1 MPHNENRL
9 LNSLSPQTFDQ
20 LRPHLASVELKRGVV
35 MTRPNER
42 YERVYFPIS
51 GFISVVVELSDGSMI
66 ETGMI
71 GRDGVLGA
79 GAALDD
85 RLLLTTSLVQVPGQA
100 WAIGMEHVRRL
111 ALADEKFRSVL
122 VRHEQVLLAQ
132 AQQSAACNASHTVEA
147 RLCRWLL
154 RMRDIVG
161 DDLPLTQEFLAQMIG
176 ARRPS
181 VSLVAGTLQQAG
193 LIKYSRGNIT
203 IIDVE
208 RVQDSACECY
218 ETVKSHYEAM
228 LRDAEDGNGMK
239 HQGS

>member
-1 MPHNENRL
+1 
-9 LNSLSPQTFDQ
+9 
-20 LRPHLASVELKRGVV
+20 
-35 MTRPNER
+35 
-42 YERVYFPIS
+42 VYFPIS

>member
-20 LRPHLASVELKRGVV
+20 LRPHLTSVELKRGVV

-42 YERVYFPIS
+42 FERVYFPIS

-193 LIKYSRGNIT
+193 LIKYSRGHIT
-203 IIDVE
+203 IIDLE
-208 RVQDSACECY
+208 RVQDAACECY
-218 ETVKSHYEAM
+218 ETVKAHYEAM
-228 LRDAEDGNGMK
+228 LRDAEDGNGAK

>member
-20 LRPHLASVELKRGVV
+20 LRPHLTSVELKRGVV

-42 YERVYFPIS
+42 FERVYFPTS
-51 GFISVVVELSDGSMI
+51 GFISIVVELSDGSMI

-100 WAIGMEHVRRL
+100 WAVSMEHVRRL

-193 LIKYSRGNIT
+193 LIKYSRGHIT
-203 IIDVE
+203 IVDLE

>member
-20 LRPHLASVELKRGVV
+20 LRPHLTSVELKRGVV

-42 YERVYFPIS
+42 FERVYFPIS